1 MVDVL
6 KSSTGFLCAQRHSYR
21 DVCCCLSGEHVVSLS
36 FLIFGF
42 ASAYHLR
49 ASRPLLK
56 LFDQIWSF
64 KSGDTVCVFVLKASF
79 GVYAEKTKPFKV
91 IGKTEREWSDAFWN
105 LPSFQSTLLQQ
116 EAFLLVLAAV
126 EGLVVGK
133 CIRAA
138 ASQYN
143 RHHANDCCLSPALQ
157 VD

>member
-6 KSSTGFLCAQRHSYR
+6 KSSTGFLCTQRHSYR
-21 DVCCCLSGEHVVSLS
+21 KVCCCLSGEHGISLS

-42 ASAYHLR
+42 ASVYHLR
-49 ASRPLLK
+49 ESRPLLK
-56 LFDQIWSF
+56 LFDQFWSC

-91 IGKTEREWSDAFWN
+91 IGKTEREWSDGFWD

-133 CIRAA
+133 CIHA
-138 ASQYN
+138 QYN
-143 RHHANDCCLSPALQ
+143 RHHANDYCLSPALQ